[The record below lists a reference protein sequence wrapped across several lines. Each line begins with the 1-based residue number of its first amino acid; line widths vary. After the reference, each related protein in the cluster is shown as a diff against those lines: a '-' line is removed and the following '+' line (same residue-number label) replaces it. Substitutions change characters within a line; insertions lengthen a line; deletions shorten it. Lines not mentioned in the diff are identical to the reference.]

1 MSTDFENRDTVY
13 EKPLKRLLVRAAAIH
28 RAEAETMQ
36 LEEALALRPSGQAPA
51 LSPRRGRIVPREAR
65 AFGMVFALLLAS
77 AFGASAQS
85 EKNTAPSAGSAD
97 KGPSAQRR
105 QLAGAPGAPRFIPG
119 FDRLQS
125 ILTEEQRA
133 SLREAMQGQ
142 REKLREL
149 EEKIRDARRELLTA
163 GLTDKFDE
171 DAVRQKAMAA
181 AKLDAELTVVRAK
194 AFSQMRPVL
203 SSEQL
208 EKLKA
213 APAFGNREEEQPA
226 APRRRADIPRDEHG
240 LPLKPG
246 APAKSGSSDATAK
259 PAQP

>member
-1 MSTDFENRDTVY
+1 MKDRNRARGTL
-13 EKPLKRLLVRAAAIH
+13 PLGLATATLMAGVIFAGAQPGKDAATKAGTPDD
-28 RAEAETMQ
+28 AT
-36 LEEALALRPSGQAPA
+36 RP
-51 LSPRRGRIVPREAR
+51 
-65 AFGMVFALLLAS
+65 
-77 AFGASAQS
+77 
-85 EKNTAPSAGSAD
+85 
-97 KGPSAQRR
+97 QRR
-105 QLAGAPGAPRFIPG
+105 QFGGGPGAARFIPG
-119 FDRLQS
+119 FERLQAV
-125 ILTEEQRA
+125 LTEEQRA
-133 SLREAMQGQ
+133 SLREAMEGQ
-142 REKLREL
+142 RAKLREL

-181 AKLDAELTVVRAK
+181 AKLDAELTVARAK

-213 APAFGNREEEQPA
+213 APVFGNREEEQTA

-246 APAKSGSSDATAK
+246 APAKSDSSDATAK